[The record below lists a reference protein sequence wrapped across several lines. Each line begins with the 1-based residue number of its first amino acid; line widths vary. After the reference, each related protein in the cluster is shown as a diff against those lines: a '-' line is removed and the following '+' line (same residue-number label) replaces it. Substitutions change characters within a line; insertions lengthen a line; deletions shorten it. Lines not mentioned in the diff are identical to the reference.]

1 METAFD
7 VELKVRKEI
16 NLVEDHDL
24 AGSEDMRVLYWFVF
38 AVGYRHDDHL
48 GSFAQVEQSGANQI
62 ADILDHHDG
71 MHWRIEL
78 CQAAGRHVRFQMTAS
93 AGVDLHNSTACR
105 LNSLGIVKG
114 CLVAFDHGNR
124 QLIGQVANGPL
135 QERGLSRPRL
145 ADQVQREDVSS
156 GEPAAVAFGEQA
168 VFGE

>member
-62 ADILDHHDG
+62 ADIFLQHILSSAILFQNTV
-71 MHWRIEL
+71 RKVRKVRNT
-78 CQAAGRHVRFQMTAS
+78 AAGRDNAHTP
-93 AGVDLHNSTACR
+93 G
-105 LNSLGIVKG
+105 
-114 CLVAFDHGNR
+114 
-124 QLIGQVANGPL
+124 
-135 QERGLSRPRL
+135 
-145 ADQVQREDVSS
+145 
-156 GEPAAVAFGEQA
+156 
-168 VFGE
+168 